1 MTRKSTSATP
11 PLLITCEHGGN
22 DVPAPYRQL
31 FRDAGTILASH
42 RGFDAGALTMAE
54 ALAAHFSAP
63 LLSASVS
70 RLLVDL
76 NRSLG
81 HRHLH
86 MDSIRALPEATRQEI
101 IEHYYQPYRAEAE
114 RLVTEAIASQGS
126 IIHLSCHSFTN
137 LFNGVERQVDIG
149 LLYDP
154 ARAGEK
160 ALCAHWKS
168 ALKASAPG
176 LQVRRNFPYQGRND
190 GLTTTLRKK
199 FPADAYLGIE
209 LELNQKNITS
219 PARQWRALR
228 ALVIDSLDN
237 VLRRYQP

>member
-1 MTRKSTSATP
+1 
-11 PLLITCEHGGN
+11 
-22 DVPAPYRQL
+22 
-31 FRDAGTILASH
+31 
-42 RGFDAGALTMAE
+42 MAE
-54 ALAAHFSAP
+54 ALAGHFSAP

-76 NRSLG
+76 NRSSG
-81 HRHLH
+81 HPNLH
-86 MDSIRALPEATRQEI
+86 MDSIRALPADIRQEI
-101 IEHYYQPYRAEAE
+101 MEHYYQPYRTEAE
-114 RLVTEAIASQGS
+114 RLITEGVARQGS
-126 IIHLSCHSFTN
+126 VIHLSCHSFTN
-137 LFNGVERQVDIG
+137 IFNGVERKVDIG

-160 ALCAHWKS
+160 ALCGHWKS

-190 GLTTTLRKK
+190 GLTTALRKK

-209 LELNQKNITS
+209 LELNQKNIMS
-219 PARQWRALR
+219 PARHWRALR
-228 ALVIDSLDN
+228 ALVINSFDS